1 MRRKQSQQSG
11 ASASAQT
18 VPALVYP
25 TDAAWQA
32 IRRFSPKPPY
42 PEFTVRSCYI
52 LFHLSVN
59 GYLIEIWMKFGLPV
73 WNCQDLSV
81 LIECEEINFVK

>member
-11 ASASAQT
+11 ASAPTQT

-42 PEFTVRSCYI
+42 PEFTVRSCHI
-52 LFHLSVN
+52 LFHSSVN
-59 GYLIEIWMKFGLPV
+59 GYLIEISTLFLELSIGL
-73 WNCQDLSV
+73 CQFQLSV
-81 LIECEEINFVK
+81 KKKIVK